1 MSKSN
6 HSRVKRTY
14 RNPLLEGVRWTEYY
28 SKQLTKVWTIL
39 PEYLK
44 NLIIA
49 TAVFVLA
56 TTLKGDWI
64 VILVHLL
71 KQFRSEIPS
80 SADDDSHSTVQT
92 RYHLDD
98 LSYYIVAAVFGS
110 YLIYFAIG
118 GFIHWYFYVCRRD
131 KAHEWK
137 CQPEKFLS
145 PELELHEIMVGASS
159 LLIVSILSGVIAC
172 YAMNNGSMLT
182 IYYGCSEYGWFW
194 FWFQFV
200 AIFVYQDY
208 TTYWVHRIFHWP
220 WLYKN
225 FHKLHHTYK
234 QPTAFSVTASHPVEI
249 IFTQLVMLIP
259 IVTVPVHWA
268 PFYIVVVYAY
278 CHGILGHSGVNFK
291 SFWWQP
297 WQPDTIF
304 HDNHHQ
310 YFHVNFAFNIY
321 YWDILHGTYRQ
332 KDRVYSE
339 NIFYGRGKK
348 LDEVSKEVL
357 QTDIMERNLENPQ
370 AYRNSFHRYKLD
382 QSDLSGLTG
391 NSKIKTN

>member
-1 MSKSN
+1 MTKASI
-6 HSRVKRTY
+6 HRAKRTY
-14 RNPLLEGVRWTEYY
+14 KNPLLEGVRWSEKY
-28 SKQLTKVWTIL
+28 SKRLSILWAIL
-39 PEYLK
+39 PEYLR
-44 NLIIA
+44 NLIIV
-49 TAVFVLA
+49 TAVFLLA

-64 VILVHLL
+64 VIVVHLL
-71 KQFRSEIPS
+71 KQFRIDISLAS
-80 SADDDSHSTVQT
+80 DDDSHPNILA
-92 RYHLDD
+92 RYHLND

-110 YLIYFAIG
+110 YLIYFTIG

-194 FWFQFV
+194 FCFQFV

-249 IFTQLVMLIP
+249 IFTQLVMFIP
-259 IVTVPVHWA
+259 IVTVPIHWA

-339 NIFYGRGKK
+339 HIFYGRGKK

-357 QTDIMERNLENPQ
+357 QTDIVERNLENPQ
-370 AYRNSFHRYKLD
+370 AYRNSLHRYKLD
-382 QSDLSGLTG
+382 QKDLRAIIGD
-391 NSKIKTN
+391 NKIETN

>member
-1 MSKSN
+1 MSESKN
-6 HSRVKRTY
+6 IDIKKTFK
-14 RNPLLEGVRWTEYY
+14 NPLLEGVRWSEKY
-28 SKQLTKVWTIL
+28 SKRLSRVWTIL
-39 PEYLK
+39 PLYLK
-44 NLIIA
+44 NLII
-49 TAVFVLA
+49 TASLLSFA
-56 TTLKGDWI
+56 ATLKGDWI
-64 VILVHLL
+64 VIVVHLL
-71 KQFRSEIPS
+71 KQFGVEYPS
-80 SADDDSHSTVQT
+80 NSDDDSAQT
-92 RYHLDD
+92 ILMRYNLND
-98 LSYYIVAAVFGS
+98 LTFYIIAAVLGS

-159 LLIVSILSGVIAC
+159 LLVVSVISGVIAC

-182 IYYGCSEYGWFW
+182 IYYACNEYGWLW
-194 FWFQFV
+194 FWLQFV
-200 AIFVYQDY
+200 AIFIYQDY

-278 CHGILGHSGVNFK
+278 CHGILSHSGVNFK

-310 YFHVNFAFNIY
+310 YFHVNFGFNIY

-348 LDEVSKEVL
+348 LDEVSREVL
-357 QTDIMERNLENPQ
+357 QTDIIERNLENPQ
-370 AYRNSFHRYKLD
+370 AYRNNLHRYKLNQKD
-382 QSDLSGLTG
+382 LNRLGGSDG
-391 NSKIKTN
+391 IKPR